1 MARLVS
7 ISRAAK
13 LVGVSRG
20 NLQRRIQDG
29 ELESFEGQLRLSDLA
44 STFPDAK
51 LEDNS
56 MLEKLERII
65 EHAAIRARNRTHT
78 LPPDMEQ
85 LAARVNLLT
94 EDLVEAKLEISIFY
108 NIVDKL
114 KARLNHIAREHPGL
128 SDNMRELQSWLLQE
142 IESVSEKKLEQF
154 SLLAT
159 DNFLRL
165 VAAQVRIEPSGHEF
179 FVEGSNSILESGLSA
194 GLAMN
199 YGCSNGNCGKCR
211 AKLLSGEIRKTRPHD
226 YVLTEKDKLQGYFL
240 ACSNTAVTDI
250 IISADEAGS
259 EKDIPVQNIQARI
272 RKFETPIPDLGI
284 LSIKTPRTERLRF
297 LAGQQVRLEIP
308 GVGSCVTHVASCPC
322 DDMNLQFHIRRDEN
336 SAFAQH
342 TFEHTRP
349 NDVINIEGPSGH
361 FVLSEDE
368 ISPIVFIAFA
378 DGFAP
383 IKSLIEH
390 AMTLDVTEH
399 ISLFWVVDNEN
410 ALYLHNHCRAWSDA
424 FERFS
429 YTPVISAGG
438 DAARVDELM
447 KMLRA
452 SIAQAADCHYYVA
465 GAKDLVDRTRVELTK
480 LGVDAACI
488 FSEARE

>member
-20 NLQRRIQDG
+20 NLQHRIQDG

-44 STFPDAK
+44 EAFPNAS

-65 EHAAIRARNRTHT
+65 EHAAIKARHRTPP

-94 EDLVEAKLEISIFY
+94 QDLVEAKLEISIFY
-108 NIVDKL
+108 NIIDKL
-114 KARLNHIAREHPGL
+114 KARLNHLSRDNPQL
-128 SDNMRELQSWLLQE
+128 SDNLRALQSWLLQE
-142 IESVSEKKLEQF
+142 IETVSDKKHEQF
-154 SLLAT
+154 PLLAT

-165 VAAQVRIEPSGHEF
+165 VAAQVRLEPTGHEF

-194 GLAMN
+194 GLALN
-199 YGCSNGNCGKCR
+199 YGCSNGNCGKCKAR
-211 AKLLSGEIRKTRPHD
+211 LLSGEIRKIRPHD

-250 IISADEAGS
+250 IIAADEAGS
-259 EKDIPVQNIQARI
+259 EQDIPLQNIQARV
-272 RKFETPIPDLGI
+272 RKFEVPTPELGI
-284 LSIKTPRTERLRF
+284 LSVKTPRTERLRF
-297 LAGQQVRLEIP
+297 LAGQQVKLEIP
-308 GVGSCVTHVASCPC
+308 GVGAYQTHVASCPC
-322 DDMNLQFHIRRDEN
+322 DDMNLQFHIPRNEQ
-336 SAFAQH
+336 SAFSEYV
-342 TFEHTRP
+342 FSKLKSNEI
-349 NDVINIEGPSGH
+349 INIEGPSGH
-361 FVLSEDE
+361 FILRDDN
-368 ISPIVFIAFA
+368 INPLVFIAFG

-390 AMTLDVTEH
+390 AMTLDITEH
-399 ISLFWVVDNEN
+399 IYLFWVVHADNE
-410 ALYLHNHCRAWSDA
+410 LYLHNHCRAWSDA

-429 YTPVISAGG
+429 YIPVIRSGPNTAIAEELMQNLRSSLPQLAPSHYYIAGP
-438 DAARVDELM
+438 DEL
-447 KMLRA
+447 
-452 SIAQAADCHYYVA
+452 
-465 GAKDLVDRTRVELTK
+465 VELTRQTLLK
-480 LGVDAACI
+480 QGLDQNSLFTEVRA
-488 FSEARE
+488 